1 MANKKHFSAGNIK
14 NGKPFFGNR
23 KIATQNV
30 DHDVVGIGNVYCMI
44 LVLFIP
50 TQFSLVTIVTYCVNL
65 ASTFKAVVRQK
76 RDIGK
81 LFSYIF

>member
-1 MANKKHFSAGNIK
+1 MVKQETFFRGEHKKRQT
-14 NGKPFFGNR
+14 FFWQSEDSNAKRGPRRGGDR
-23 KIATQNV
+23 K
-30 DHDVVGIGNVYCMI
+30 CI
-44 LVLFIP
+44 LYDPGVIP

-65 ASTFKAVVRQK
+65 ASTFNAVVRQK